1 MDLRR
6 YRMIQRVILS
16 LLILAASAAASA
28 GGLVDADRKVRHY
41 AWRTVSMEMSPEE
54 YRDASRANRHFLRHF
69 FNTQT
74 SAVLQSM
81 SVPETGMR
89 MLGAVAALT
98 LDHDAKLYLNK
109 SRTLV
114 LNLADVADDRRALRL
129 GFKLEW

>member
-1 MDLRR
+1 
-6 YRMIQRVILS
+6 MIQRVILP
-16 LLILAASAAASA
+16 LLILAASAAVSA
-28 GGLVDADRKVRHY
+28 GGPADADRKVRHY

-54 YRDASRANRHFLRHF
+54 YLHASRANRQFLRHF
-69 FNTQT
+69 FKSQT
-74 SAVLQSM
+74 SAALQSM

-98 LDHDAKLYLNK
+98 LDHDAKLHLNK

-114 LNLADVADDRRALRL
+114 LNFTDVADDRRALRL